1 MAGGQ
6 IIKFN
11 KSQQICVLTIAVA
24 TSITFNRP
32 FYSGLRSR
40 RLEVVVARKN
50 ERARDHA
57 RGERER
63 LPGRP
68 TKNVSCP
75 QSNYL
80 AQLRDLSKILT
91 ENE

>member
-11 KSQQICVLTIAVA
+11 KSQQICVLTIAVP

-40 RLEVVVARKN
+40 RLEVVGARKN
-50 ERARDHA
+50 ERA

-68 TKNVSCP
+68 TKNVSRP